1 MNTSYSL
8 IAAMSR
14 NRVIGRGDD
23 IPWVAKGEQAL
34 FKKITSGGTV
44 IMGRK
49 TFDSIGRPLPKR
61 HNIVITRKPRGNTDQ
76 LDFCKS
82 VEAALELAATL
93 ARPTFIIGGGEIY
106 ARTIN
111 HASALHLTTIDIDVE
126 GDVYFP
132 TFDEAAFNLVD
143 TQHFETNLK
152 YSYRHYT
159 AKS

>member
-1 MNTSYSL
+1 MNTSYAL

-76 LDFCKS
+76 LDFARAWKPRS
-82 VEAALELAATL
+82 NLLPALLDLFLSLVAARSTREPSITPQPFTSPLSISTLRATCTSPL
-93 ARPTFIIGGGEIY
+93 LMR
-106 ARTIN
+106 
-111 HASALHLTTIDIDVE
+111 
-126 GDVYFP
+126 
-132 TFDEAAFNLVD
+132 
-143 TQHFETNLK
+143 QHSTSLIPSILK
-152 YSYRHYT
+152 PI
-159 AKS
+159 

>member
-1 MNTSYSL
+1 MNTSYAL

-61 HNIVITRKPRGNTDQ
+61 HNIVITRSPAATLISLISARA
-76 LDFCKS
+76 
-82 VEAALELAATL
+82 VEAALELAASL
-93 ARPTFIIGGGEIY
+93 ARPIFVIGGGEIY

-143 TQHFETNLK
+143 TQHLK
-152 YSYRHYT
+152 PI
-159 AKS
+159 

>member
-1 MNTSYSL
+1 M
-8 IAAMSR
+8 APRSR
-14 NRVIGRGDD
+14 VSFR
-23 IPWVAKGEQAL
+23 
-34 FKKITSGGTV
+34 
-44 IMGRK
+44 
-49 TFDSIGRPLPKR
+49 
-61 HNIVITRKPRGNTDQ
+61 
-76 LDFCKS
+76 
-82 VEAALELAATL
+82 LAASL
-93 ARPTFIIGGGEIY
+93 ARPIFVIGGGEIY

>member
-1 MNTSYSL
+1 MKTSYAL

-76 LDFCKS
+76 LDFCKT

-93 ARPTFIIGGGEIY
+93 ARPIFVIGGGEIY

-111 HASALHLTTIDIDVE
+111 NASALHLTTIDIDVE

-132 TFDEAAFNLVD
+132 TFDEAVFNLVD

>member
-1 MNTSYSL
+1 VNTSYSL
-8 IAAMSR
+8 IAAMSQ

>member
-1 MNTSYSL
+1 MNTSYAL

-61 HNIVITRKPRGNTDQ
+61 HNIVITRKPRGNNDQ
-76 LDFCKS
+76 LDFCES
-82 VEAALELAATL
+82 VEAALELAASL
-93 ARPTFIIGGGEIY
+93 ARPIFVIGGGEIY
-106 ARTIN
+106 ARTID
-111 HASALHLTTIDIDVE
+111 HAAALHLTTIDIDVE

-132 TFDEAAFNLVD
+132 TFDETAFNLVD

-152 YSYRHYT
+152 YSYRHYL

>member
-1 MNTSYSL
+1 MKTSYAL

-14 NRVIGRGDD
+14 NWVIGRGND

-61 HNIVITRKPRGNTDQ
+61 HNIVITRQPRGDADQ
-76 LDFCKS
+76 LDFCGS
-82 VEAALELAATL
+82 VEAALELAATI
-93 ARPTFIIGGGEIY
+93 ARPIFVIGGGEIY

-111 HASALHLTTIDIDVE
+111 HASAIHLTTIDIDVE

>member
-8 IAAMSR
+8 IAAMSQ

-76 LDFCKS
+76 LDFCGS

-93 ARPTFIIGGGEIY
+93 ARPTFVIGGGEIY

-111 HASALHLTTIDIDVE
+111 HASAIHLTTIDVDVE

>member
-1 MNTSYSL
+1 
-8 IAAMSR
+8 MSR

-61 HNIVITRKPRGNTDQ
+61 HNIVITRQPRGDANQ
-76 LDFCKS
+76 PDFCGS
-82 VEAALELAATL
+82 VEAALELASTI
-93 ARPTFIIGGGEIY
+93 ARPIFVIGGGEIY
-106 ARTIN
+106 ARTID

-132 TFDEAAFNLVD
+132 SFDDAAFNLVD

>member
-1 MNTSYSL
+1 
-8 IAAMSR
+8 MSR

>member
-8 IAAMSR
+8 IAAMSQ

-76 LDFCKS
+76 LDFCGS

-93 ARPTFIIGGGEIY
+93 ARPTFVIGGGEIY

>member
-1 MNTSYSL
+1 VNTSYSL

-132 TFDEAAFNLVD
+132 AFDEAAFNLVD

>member
-49 TFDSIGRPLPKR
+49 TFYSIGRPLPKR

-76 LDFCKS
+76 LDFCES
-82 VEAALELAATL
+82 VEAALELAATV
-93 ARPTFIIGGGEIY
+93 ARPIFVIGGGEIY

>member
-1 MNTSYSL
+1 MKTSYAL

-61 HNIVITRKPRGNTDQ
+61 HNIVITRQPRGDADQ
-76 LDFCKS
+76 LDFCGS
-82 VEAALELAATL
+82 VEAALELAATI
-93 ARPTFIIGGGEIY
+93 ARPTFVIGGGEIY

>member
-1 MNTSYSL
+1 VNTSYSL
-8 IAAMSR
+8 IAAMSQ

-76 LDFCKS
+76 LDFCGS

-93 ARPTFIIGGGEIY
+93 ARPTFVIGGGEIY

>member
-1 MNTSYSL
+1 MKTSYAL

-14 NRVIGRGDD
+14 NRIIGRGDD

-61 HNIVITRKPRGNTDQ
+61 HNIVITRQPRGDADQ
-76 LDFCKS
+76 LDFCGS
-82 VEAALELAATL
+82 VEAALELAATI
-93 ARPTFIIGGGEIY
+93 ARPIFVIGGGEIY
-106 ARTIN
+106 ARTID

-132 TFDEAAFNLVD
+132 TFDETAFNLVD

>member
-1 MNTSYSL
+1 VNTSYSL

-76 LDFCKS
+76 LDFCES
-82 VEAALELAATL
+82 VEARLDLAANL

>member
-1 MNTSYSL
+1 
-8 IAAMSR
+8 MSQ

>member
-1 MNTSYSL
+1 VNTSYSL

-111 HASALHLTTIDIDVE
+111 HACALHLTTIDIDVE

>member
-1 MNTSYSL
+1 MNTSYAL

>member
-1 MNTSYSL
+1 MKTSYAL

-61 HNIVITRKPRGNTDQ
+61 HNIVITRKPRGDADQ
-76 LDFCKS
+76 LDFCGS

-93 ARPTFIIGGGEIY
+93 ARPIFVIGGGEIY

-111 HASALHLTTIDIDVE
+111 NASALHLTTIDIDVE

>member
-1 MNTSYSL
+1 MKTSYAL

-61 HNIVITRKPRGNTDQ
+61 HNIVITRQPRGDADQ
-76 LDFCKS
+76 LDFCGS
-82 VEAALELAATL
+82 VEAALELAATI
-93 ARPTFIIGGGEIY
+93 ARPIFVIGGGEIY

-111 HASALHLTTIDIDVE
+111 HASAIHLTTIDIDVE

>member
-1 MNTSYSL
+1 MNRSYSL
-8 IAAMSR
+8 IAAMSQ

-76 LDFCKS
+76 LDFCGS

-93 ARPTFIIGGGEIY
+93 ARPTFVIGGGEIY

>member
-1 MNTSYSL
+1 MNTSYAL

-61 HNIVITRKPRGNTDQ
+61 HNIVITRKLRDNTDQ
-76 LDFCKS
+76 LDFCES
-82 VEAALELAATL
+82 VEAALELAASL
-93 ARPTFIIGGGEIY
+93 ARPIFVIGGGEIY
-106 ARTIN
+106 ARTID
-111 HASALHLTTIDIDVE
+111 HAAALHLTTIDIDVE

-132 TFDEAAFNLVD
+132 TFDETAFNLVD

-152 YSYRHYT
+152 YSYRHYL

>member
-1 MNTSYSL
+1 MKTSYAL

-61 HNIVITRKPRGNTDQ
+61 HNIVITRQPRGDPDQ
-76 LDFCKS
+76 LDFCGS
-82 VEAALELAATL
+82 VEAALELAATI
-93 ARPTFIIGGGEIY
+93 ARPIFVIGGGEIY

-111 HASALHLTTIDIDVE
+111 HASAIHLTTIDIDVE

>member
-1 MNTSYSL
+1 MNTPYSL
-8 IAAMSR
+8 IAAMSL

-61 HNIVITRKPRGNTDQ
+61 HNIVITRQPRGDANQ
-76 LDFCKS
+76 LDFCGS
-82 VEAALELAATL
+82 VEAALELASTI
-93 ARPTFIIGGGEIY
+93 ARPIFVIGGGEIY

>member
-1 MNTSYSL
+1 MNTSYAL

-61 HNIVITRKPRGNTDQ
+61 HNIVITRQPRGKTDQ

-93 ARPTFIIGGGEIY
+93 ARPIFVIGGGEIY
-106 ARTIN
+106 ARTID
-111 HASALHLTTIDIDVE
+111 HASALHLTTIDINVE

-132 TFDEAAFNLVD
+132 TFDDAAFNLVD

>member
-1 MNTSYSL
+1 
-8 IAAMSR
+8 MSR

-76 LDFCKS
+76 LDFCES
-82 VEAALELAATL
+82 VEAALELAAPL
-93 ARPTFIIGGGEIY
+93 ARPIFVIGGGEIY

-111 HASALHLTTIDIDVE
+111 HASALHLTTIEIDVE

-152 YSYRHYT
+152 YSYQHYT

>member
-1 MNTSYSL
+1 MKTSYAL

-61 HNIVITRKPRGNTDQ
+61 HNIVITRQPRGDADQ
-76 LDFCKS
+76 LDLCGS
-82 VEAALELAATL
+82 VEAALELAATI
-93 ARPTFIIGGGEIY
+93 ARPIFVIGGGEIY

-111 HASALHLTTIDIDVE
+111 HASTIHLTTIDIDVE

>member
-1 MNTSYSL
+1 MNTAYAL

-44 IMGRK
+44 VMGRK

-61 HNIVITRKPRGNTDQ
+61 HNIIITRQPRGNADQ
-76 LDFCKS
+76 LDFCGT
-82 VEAALELAATL
+82 VEVALELASTI
-93 ARPTFIIGGGEIY
+93 ARPIFVIGGGEIY

-152 YSYRHYT
+152 YSYRHYA

>member
-1 MNTSYSL
+1 MNTSYAL

-23 IPWVAKGEQAL
+23 IPWVAEGEQAL

-61 HNIVITRKPRGNTDQ
+61 HNIVITRQPRGDANQ
-76 LDFCKS
+76 LDFCGS
-82 VEAALELAATL
+82 VEAALELASTIV
-93 ARPTFIIGGGEIY
+93 RPIFVIGGGEIY
-106 ARTIN
+106 ARTID
-111 HASALHLTTIDIDVE
+111 HAAALHLTTIDIDVE

-132 TFDEAAFNLVD
+132 TFDDALFNLVD

>member
-1 MNTSYSL
+1 MKTSYAL

-61 HNIVITRKPRGNTDQ
+61 HNIVITRQPRGDADQ
-76 LDFCKS
+76 LDFCWS
-82 VEAALELAATL
+82 VEAALELAATI
-93 ARPTFIIGGGEIY
+93 ARPIFVIGGGEIY

-111 HASALHLTTIDIDVE
+111 HASAIHLTTIDIDVE

>member
-1 MNTSYSL
+1 MKTSYAL

-61 HNIVITRKPRGNTDQ
+61 HNIVITRQPRGDADQ
-76 LDFCKS
+76 LDFCGS
-82 VEAALELAATL
+82 VEAALELAATI
-93 ARPTFIIGGGEIY
+93 ARPIFVIGGGEIY
-106 ARTIN
+106 ARTID

-132 TFDEAAFNLVD
+132 SFDDAAFNLVD

-152 YSYRHYT
+152 YSYRRYT
-159 AKS
+159 AQS

>member
-1 MNTSYSL
+1 
-8 IAAMSR
+8 MSR
-14 NRVIGRGDD
+14 NQVIGRGDD

>member
-1 MNTSYSL
+1 MKTSYAL

-49 TFDSIGRPLPKR
+49 TFDSIGRPLPER
-61 HNIVITRKPRGNTDQ
+61 HNIVITRQPRGDADQ
-76 LDFCKS
+76 LDFCGS
-82 VEAALELAATL
+82 VEAALELAATI
-93 ARPTFIIGGGEIY
+93 ARPIFVIGGGEIY

-111 HASALHLTTIDIDVE
+111 HASAIHLTTIDIDVE

-132 TFDEAAFNLVD
+132 TLDEAAFNLVD

>member
-1 MNTSYSL
+1 MSYAL

-61 HNIVITRKPRGNTDQ
+61 HNIVITRKLRDNTDQ
-76 LDFCKS
+76 LDFCES
-82 VEAALELAATL
+82 VEAALELAASL
-93 ARPTFIIGGGEIY
+93 ARPIFVIGGGEIY
-106 ARTIN
+106 TRTID
-111 HASALHLTTIDIDVE
+111 HAAALHLTTIDIDVE

-132 TFDEAAFNLVD
+132 TFDETAFNLVD

-152 YSYRHYT
+152 YSYRHYL

>member
-1 MNTSYSL
+1 VNTSYSL